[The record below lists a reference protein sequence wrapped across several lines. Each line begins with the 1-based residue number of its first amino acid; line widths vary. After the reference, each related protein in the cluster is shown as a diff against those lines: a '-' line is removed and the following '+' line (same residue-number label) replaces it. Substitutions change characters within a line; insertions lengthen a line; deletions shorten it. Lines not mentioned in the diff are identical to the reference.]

1 MIPLDSFDI
10 KSNFWTINPNF
21 KEFQPFK
28 DFYKSDKSTA
38 KKDSST
44 LMWTIALIYHPRS
57 QFANLLEKDAITIVE
72 KDYYKNVFDKDK
84 YKELIYQF
92 NELCL
97 SKGRKLVRSWEDKLQ
112 QRARFIDNMNYDLDS
127 FEVLDK
133 ALINTQKLFEGY
145 SKALAELSNDSDE
158 GKTKGDAEESLAE
171 KGLI

>member
-28 DFYKSDKSTA
+28 DFHKSDKSTS
-38 KKDSST
+38 KQDSSK
-44 LMWTIALIYHPRS
+44 LMWTIALIYHPKS
-57 QFANLLEKDAITIVE
+57 PFANLLEKDAIGIVE
-72 KDYYKNVFDKDK
+72 KDYYKDKFNK
-84 YKELIYQF
+84 EAYKEIVYQF

-97 SKGRKLVRSWEDKLQ
+97 SKARKLVRSWEDKLQ
-112 QRARFIDNMNYDLDS
+112 QRSRFIDDMNYDLDS

-145 SKALAELSNDSDE
+145 SKALAELSNDSDK